1 MQSWFNNDKANAKIE
16 WMNENVYSLKFTTFV
31 NENNGHVYVYV
42 IYMKINVVYWK
53 QMLYI
58 VVMCT

>member
-1 MQSWFNNDKANAKIE
+1 MNE
-16 WMNENVYSLKFTTFV
+16 LMNENVYYLKFATFV

-53 QMLYI
+53 QMFFFKYI
-58 VVMCT
+58 VPPEKLLSIA